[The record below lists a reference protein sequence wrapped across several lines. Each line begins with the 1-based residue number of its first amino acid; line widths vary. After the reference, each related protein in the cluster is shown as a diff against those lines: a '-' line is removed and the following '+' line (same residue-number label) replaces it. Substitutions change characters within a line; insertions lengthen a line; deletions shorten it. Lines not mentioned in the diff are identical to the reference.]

1 MLPARHHRPPCR
13 SIAPLTLAIAGVLL
27 SVAVPAVAQESKDK
41 ATDLARIEVTGS
53 NIRRTDVETASPVQ
67 VISKQDIQNMGART
81 LLQVLDNL
89 PAARPAQQDA
99 RSLFTGS
106 DGASQANLRGLGAQ
120 GTLVLLNGRRL
131 SYYGAPAGFQ
141 TQFVNID
148 AIPAAAIERMEVLTD
163 GASAVVPKSA
173 SPTTPPRA
181 STPTANARPA
191 SPPASATW
199 PRTASTSTA
208 R

>member
-1 MLPARHHRPPCR
+1 MLPASRRTRRPRANRIP
-13 SIAPLTLAIAGVLL
+13 ATPLSLAL
-27 SVAVPAVAQESKDK
+27 AVALLGHVSLAAAQDGAAGTDSKDK
-41 ATDLARIEVTGS
+41 TTELSRVEVTGS

-67 VISKQDIQNMGART
+67 IVSKQDIENMGART

-89 PAARPAQQDA
+89 PAARPAQQDS

-163 GASAVVPKSA
+163 GASAVYGTDAVAGVINVITK
-173 SPTTPPRA
+173 R
-181 STPTANARPA
+181 NYQG
-191 SPPASATW
+191 
-199 PRTASTSTA
+199 
-208 R
+208 

>member
-1 MLPARHHRPPCR
+1 
-13 SIAPLTLAIAGVLL
+13 VLL

-106 DGASQANLRGLGAQ
+106 DGAS
-120 GTLVLLNGRRL
+120 RR
-131 SYYGAPAGFQ
+131 P
-141 TQFVNID
+141 TC
-148 AIPAAAIERMEVLTD
+148 AAWVH
-163 GASAVVPKSA
+163 
-173 SPTTPPRA
+173 RA
-181 STPTANARPA
+181 R
-191 SPPASATW
+191 W
-199 PRTASTSTA
+199 CC
-208 R
+208 

>member
-41 ATDLARIEVTGS
+41 ATDLARIEVPGS

-81 LLQVLDNL
+81 LLQVLDHL

-99 RSLFTGS
+99 RSL
-106 DGASQANLRGLGAQ
+106 
-120 GTLVLLNGRRL
+120 
-131 SYYGAPAGFQ
+131 
-141 TQFVNID
+141 
-148 AIPAAAIERMEVLTD
+148 
-163 GASAVVPKSA
+163 
-173 SPTTPPRA
+173 
-181 STPTANARPA
+181 AR
-191 SPPASATW
+191 W
-199 PRTASTSTA
+199 CC
-208 R
+208 

>member
-1 MLPARHHRPPCR
+1 MARERFARRSTFAPHPARREPRCCQHAASAPPCR
-13 SIAPLTLAIAGVLL
+13 SIAPLTLAIAGALL
-27 SVAVPAVAQESKDK
+27 SPASPAAAQDGKDP

-53 NIRRTDVETASPVQ
+53 NIRRSDVETASPVQ

-163 GASAVVPKSA
+163 GARQCTA
-173 SPTTPPRA
+173 PTRW
-181 STPTANARPA
+181 PA
-191 SPPASATW
+191 
-199 PRTASTSTA
+199 
-208 R
+208 